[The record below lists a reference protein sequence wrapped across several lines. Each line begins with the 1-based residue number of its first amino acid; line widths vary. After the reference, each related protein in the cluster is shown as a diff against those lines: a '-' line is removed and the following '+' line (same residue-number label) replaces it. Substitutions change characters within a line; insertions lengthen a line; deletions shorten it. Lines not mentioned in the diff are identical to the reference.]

1 VSDLMPLQAFAFEGH
16 DVRVITIDSEPWWV
30 AADVCAVLGIE
41 RVAQAVGR
49 LDPEDACQTGVLDAR
64 NVLQS
69 MWMINESGL
78 YDLIIRSDK
87 PAARPFRRW
96 VTSEVLPTIRRE
108 GRYQV
113 APTDPLELLKTA
125 VREIE
130 EARGAATKA
139 LERADHAEERLAERE
154 PLAESYEKYLDAR
167 GLMSVGTAARI
178 LGTGQN
184 RLFTFL
190 RTHRVLISHGDRYNL
205 PYQNHMDLGRF
216 DVKAGT
222 RPDRDGNEVVTWT
235 TMLTAKGFE
244 YVSQLIGKHGRP

>member
-1 VSDLMPLQAFAFEGH
+1 MPELSPIQAFAFEGH
-16 DVRVITIDSEPWWV
+16 NVRVIMIDGEPWWV
-30 AADVCAVLGIE
+30 AADVCAVLGIAQPANA
-41 RVAQAVGR
+41 VARLETDDLRQAEVIDTLGR
-49 LDPEDACQTGVLDAR
+49 RQQT
-64 NVLQS
+64 NV
-69 MWMINESGL
+69 INESGL

-96 VTSEVLPTIRRE
+96 VTSEVLPAIRKTGVYAVTALSPR
-108 GRYQV
+108 QV
-113 APTDPLELLKTA
+113 AELIIAAEDRADKEAAGRL
-125 VREIE
+125 EIE
-130 EARGAATKA
+130 AR
-139 LERADHAEERLAERE
+139 LNERE
-154 PLAESYEKYLDAR
+154 PLAENWEKYLDAR

-222 RPDRDGNEVVTWT
+222 RPDRDGNEVITWT

-244 YVSQLIGKHGRP
+244 YVSQLIVKHGRP